1 MSYLFSNS
9 IIRALN
15 LSVESF
21 TSVPIIKVKGNS
33 NRASF
38 IMRKSLFLLSLISF
52 ALAQAGVASAQTNGA
67 MQPPQI
73 SEQAAEAA
81 YNNAQKPKRAPSGYD
96 KLARESQRYEVNP
109 DLAPTDADYAK
120 ARKDREEGRV
130 EKPVGSRTQIETV
143 RDQNNRIT
151 EYVVTPGSTRLP
163 YSVENR
169 SEYPASSAPGHSKD
183 TLGIVNSRV
192 RISKE
197 LCHDLLVNTGSF
209 LFPLYKDD
217 WQILLLD
224 LNSIETVL
232 NLIHEYT
239 HKIHYFLLN
248 GFDEETS
255 VITEIVAYYNTA
267 TFIKYALENN
277 ISSYELN
284 LAVNSTEFTIAEE
297 IGSIPIYNFVE
308 EQQDFN
314 FLNEKEKE
322 LIARY
327 FDMDYFP
334 PSDYY
339 HHLSYYLY
347 KELFNKNRNFS
358 IEEHTQY
365 LKEVMCKKK
374 VKELIKW

>member
-1 MSYLFSNS
+1 MNNKAINRYVKRKYRELQQDEFYLEYF
-9 IIRALN
+9 
-15 LSVESF
+15 
-21 TSVPIIKVKGNS
+21 KY
-33 NRASF
+33 
-38 IMRKSLFLLSLISF
+38 
-52 ALAQAGVASAQTNGA
+52 
-67 MQPPQI
+67 I
-73 SEQAAEAA
+73 SESYQNIRFNKELFGPLRN
-81 YNNAQKPKRAPSGYD
+81 YNIKDFYNLIDNFFTKYYG
-96 KLARESQRYEVNP
+96 
-109 DLAPTDADYAK
+109 DLEFSKSIDEKISIYS
-120 ARKDREEGRV
+120 REELL
-130 EKPVGSRTQIETV
+130 EFIKLC
-143 RDQNNRIT
+143 D
-151 EYVVTPGSTRLP
+151 
-163 YSVENR
+163 
-169 SEYPASSAPGHSKD
+169 SKD

-197 LCHDLLVNTGSF
+197 LCHDLLVNTASF

-239 HKIHYFLLN
+239 HKIHYFLFN

-255 VITEIVAYYNTA
+255 VITEMVAYYNTA

-284 LAVNSTEFTIAEE
+284 LAINSTEFTIAEE